1 MTIRQRFLMSS
12 AARLTKSIFLA
23 ASLCFGGTA
32 FALENITL
40 QLKWTHAFQFA
51 GYYAAQEQGYYRDA
65 GLDVRIEE
73 ATPNTDP
80 VASVVSGKAQFGVGT
95 SSLLLAR
102 NAGKPVVVLAVIFQH
117 SPYVFYTAQNTGIEK
132 LSDLIGKRVM
142 LEPQSDELLAY
153 LRKEHI
159 APDRIKQVRHSFN
172 PQDLIDG
179 KVDAI
184 SGYISNQP
192 YDFNRAGFAYKTFS
206 PRMAGIDFFGDN
218 LFTSQAEVLDH
229 PERVRAF
236 REASLRGWRY
246 AKEHRDET
254 IELILSKYSKLHSRD
269 YLEFESEQ
277 MIPLL
282 QPELIEIGYSNPAR
296 WQHIADVYAGA
307 GMLPPNFTLDG
318 FLYEAHPQHSVAWL
332 YRTLGI
338 ALLLFVLVSALATY
352 IYRVNRKMELSIA
365 ALEMLNRRE
374 QARNHVLELL
384 SAGAPLPEILNE
396 VVHSVEVQDTEIL
409 CSILLM
415 DDDGLHL
422 NVGAAP
428 SLPDF
433 YSAAINGLAIGPN
446 VGSCGSTAYSG
457 KRTIVENILTHPS
470 WAAYKELAAQ
480 AGLGSCWSEPI
491 LSSGGKVLGA
501 FAIYHRHAKM
511 PSASDI
517 RLIEQSAH
525 LASIVIEKIQDR
537 QALQQSHDLL
547 AKISA
552 EVPGIIF
559 QFRMYPDGR
568 TCFPFISEAVR
579 KMYGLTPNALR
590 EDATPFFGF
599 RHPEDAERLAA
610 SMTES
615 ARNLT
620 RWHIEYRLILPGQG
634 TRWRLG
640 DAQPEKLEDGS
651 IVWHGF
657 ITDITERKNVEE
669 RIRHMAQ
676 YDTLTDLPNRALL
689 SDRLQRALAAAKRDN
704 SRLALLFLDFDKF
717 KPINDSLGHA
727 IGDVLL
733 KQAAVRMQRCIRE
746 SDTIA
751 RIGGDEFVVLLPR
764 IESEKDAEIVA
775 EKIRLAIGE
784 PFNTEGHTLEISASI
799 GIAIYPED
807 GEDEIELTQN
817 ADLAM
822 YHSKQSGR
830 NIVMSYHR
838 DMKVTGQ

>member
-1 MTIRQRFLMSS
+1 MFS
-12 AARLTKSIFLA
+12 AARLTKWIFLTA
-23 ASLCFGGTA
+23 GLCLGSTS

-51 GYYAAQEQGYYRDA
+51 GYYAAQEQGFYREA
-65 GLDVRIEE
+65 GLDVQLQE
-73 ATPNTDP
+73 ASPSTDP
-80 VASVVSGKAQFGVGT
+80 VASVLNGQAQFGVGT

-117 SPYVFYTAQNTGIEK
+117 SPYVFYTAQNKGIES
-132 LSDLIGKRVM
+132 LHDLVGKRVM

-153 LRKEHI
+153 LKKENI
-159 APDRIKQVRHSFN
+159 ALDSIKQVRHSFN

-184 SGYISNQP
+184 AGYISNQP
-192 YDFNRAGFAYKTFS
+192 YDFNHAGFAYKTFA
-206 PRMAGIDFFGDN
+206 PRMAGIDFYGDN
-218 LFTSQAEVLDH
+218 LFTSQEELLDH

-246 AKEHRDET
+246 AKEHRGEI
-254 IELILSKYSKLHSRD
+254 IELILKKYSKQHSRN
-269 YLEFESEQ
+269 YLDFESEQ

-282 QPELIEIGYSNPAR
+282 QPDLIEIGYSNPAR
-296 WQHIADVYAGA
+296 WQHIAEVYEGV
-307 GMLPPNFTLDG
+307 GMLPRSFTLEG
-318 FLYEAHPQHSVAWL
+318 FLYEEHSPHNLVWL

-338 ALLLFVLVSALATY
+338 ALLLFVVVSAVAGY
-352 IYRVNRKMELSIA
+352 IYRVNRKLELSIS
-365 ALEMLNRRE
+365 EFEKLNQRE
-374 QARNHVLELL
+374 QARIHVLELL
-384 SAGAPLPEILNE
+384 SAGAPLSKILEAVVRSIEI
-396 VVHSVEVQDTEIL
+396 QDPDIL
-409 CSILLM
+409 CAILLM
-415 DDDGLHL
+415 EADGQHL
-422 NVGAAP
+422 NVGSAP

-433 YSAAINGLAIGPN
+433 YSAAINGLPVGPN

-470 WAAYKELAAQ
+470 WAPYKDLAAQ

-491 LSSGGKVLGA
+491 LSSSGKVLGT
-501 FAIYHRHAKM
+501 FSIYHHQAKM
-511 PSASDI
+511 PSESDI
-517 RLIEQSAH
+517 KLIEQSAH

-537 QALQQSHDLL
+537 EALQQSHDLL
-547 AKISA
+547 TKISA

-568 TCFPFISEAVR
+568 CCFPFISEAVR
-579 KMYGLTPNALR
+579 KMYGLTPEALR

-599 RHPEDAERLAA
+599 RHPDDAKRLEE
-610 SMTES
+610 SVRES
-615 ARNLT
+615 ARTLT
-620 RWHIEYRLILPGQG
+620 RWHIEYRLILPAQG

-640 DAQPEKLEDGS
+640 DAQPERLEDGS
-651 IVWHGF
+651 ITWHGF

-669 RIRHMAQ
+669 RIRRMAQ

-689 SDRLQRALAAAKRDN
+689 SDRLQLALATAKREGT
-704 SRLALLFLDFDKF
+704 RLALLFLDFDKF

-733 KQAAVRMQRCIRE
+733 KQAAVRMQHCVRE
-746 SDTIA
+746 SDTVA
-751 RIGGDEFVVLLPR
+751 RIGGDEFVVLLPH
-764 IESEKDAEIVA
+764 IETAKDAELVA
-775 EKIRLAIGE
+775 EKIRLAIGK

-799 GIAIYPED
+799 GIAIFPDD
-807 GEDEIELTQN
+807 GEDEIELAKH

-830 NIVMSYHR
+830 NTVMSYHP
-838 DMKVTGQ
+838 DMNPIGQ